1 MLQSK
6 KSLTAIAAT
15 LVMLFGVPA
24 ALAQGPAQQA
34 QQPPSQQVE
43 VSDAQLAQYVQ
54 VAEKVTEIRND
65 FQQKMTSA
73 EDAEQAQALQEEAS
87 AEMIEAVQASGM
99 SVEEYNQ
106 VAYALQS
113 DPALQERLAAL
124 QS

>member
-1 MLQSK
+1 MLQTR
-6 KSLTAIAAT
+6 KSLTTLAAT

-24 ALAQGPAQQA
+24 ALAQGPAQQG
-34 QQPPSQQVE
+34 QPPQQVQ
-43 VSDAQLAQYVQ
+43 VSDSKLEHYVM

-73 EDAEQAQALQEEAS
+73 EDAEQAQSLQEEAS

-106 VAYALQS
+106 IAYALQA